1 MLSEVWG
8 GYDSYFGS
16 GGGVGRLKSCC
27 GFWGDFFGS
36 LWTLLCE
43 AGEVSCTQ
51 SPASLTSLWLSLSH
65 QSLSSRSCCSLNFS
79 LLLNKRSSPEVPS
92 FPLIWS
98 SVIFIGQVSTPPY
111 TKRSHVVS
119 WYWMTSPLT
128 LNPLI
133 WLRCWMGGVGAWE
146 SRAGTEPITKWRKWM
161 SCLWRNWKKEE
172 TSIKQING
180 IFCFV

>member
-98 SVIFIGQVSTPPY
+98 SVIFIGQVCTPPY
-111 TKRSHVVS
+111 TKEVTCGQLV
-119 WYWMTSPLT
+119 
-128 LNPLI
+128 LNDITPDFEPSDLAAV
-133 WLRCWMGGVGAWE
+133 LDGGVGAWE